1 MSDWVEDTLYCD
13 GASILVLTMRTCIF
27 PMDFLRGQH
36 GYEFN
41 QLPQFKVRSRNLFG
55 WSLEYSPPNT
65 VGVTVRIEPTKMGT
79 VLNNAFETTTE
90 RVTVFWN
97 ELTTYDS
104 RGGSQILS
112 YNLQWDS
119 GTSGAQWTDLVGNP
133 FSSMQ
138 TTFTVHTG
146 VADGDVY

>member
-1 MSDWVEDTLYCD
+1 
-13 GASILVLTMRTCIF
+13 MRTCIF
-27 PMDFLRGQH
+27 PMDFLRAQH

-41 QLPQFKVRSRNLFG
+41 QLPQFKVRSRNLYG
-55 WSLEYSPPNT
+55 WSLDYSPPNT

-112 YNLQWDS
+112 YNL
-119 GTSGAQWTDLVGNP
+119 
-133 FSSMQ
+133 
-138 TTFTVHTG
+138 
-146 VADGDVY
+146 